1 MASGCRH
8 RHEDPSR
15 LYHNQVQRKWTLL
28 KIFIVTTWVV
38 LEGQVCTELK
48 REKAEKGSVKTEAD
62 DNAVEDVLR
71 EEEDA

>member
-1 MASGCRH
+1 M
-8 RHEDPSR
+8 SR
-15 LYHNQVQRKWTLL
+15 
-28 KIFIVTTWVV
+28 
-38 LEGQVCTELK
+38 ELI